1 MDPDGTSRGAGDR
14 PFSTDTPGT
23 GTSDTGSSGTGI
35 SGIGTSG
42 SGVEVPDRT
51 PSRRRAS
58 RWKVL
63 FVGLFVAAVLG
74 TATWV
79 LLGSRLLVVRRID
92 VTGERLV
99 PRDAVLA
106 AAGVR
111 LGEPMARLDTD
122 VVRDRVEAV
131 QAVET
136 VRVERRWP
144 TTVRIVVRER
154 TPIVVAQRDN
164 RFLQIDRYGVTV
176 LTSAA
181 RPRALP
187 VLDVANPTQSD
198 PALRA
203 GLAVVRALPSWFGR
217 RVVGVEVMS
226 PEAVTLR
233 LRDGVT
239 VVWGAP
245 ERGPEKLRLLYG
257 LLSESPQRGVTTI
270 DVSSPEVVTT
280 K

>member
-1 MDPDGTSRGAGDR
+1 MDAEGTLPTGRPSSPPGGGADAATTSPAVDRGPASASGPATDAPERLR
-14 PFSTDTPGT
+14 PP
-23 GTSDTGSSGTGI
+23 
-35 SGIGTSG
+35 
-42 SGVEVPDRT
+42 V
-51 PSRRRAS
+51 RRRSS

-63 FVGLFVAAVLG
+63 FVGLFIFGVLG

-99 PRDAVLA
+99 SRQDVLT

-111 LGEPMARLDTD
+111 LGEPLARLDTE

-136 VRVERRWP
+136 ARVERRWP

-154 TPIVVAQRDN
+154 TPIVVAQQGN

-176 LTSAA
+176 VTSAA
-181 RPRALP
+181 RPHGLP

-198 PALRA
+198 PSLRA
-203 GLAVVRALPSWFGR
+203 GLSVVRALPSWFGR
-217 RVVGVEVMS
+217 RVVGVEVLS

-233 LRDGVT
+233 LTDGVI

-245 ERGPEKLRLLYG
+245 ERGPEKLRLLHG
-257 LLSESPQRGVTTI
+257 LLGESPPRGVKTI

-280 K
+280 R

>member
-1 MDPDGTSRGAGDR
+1 MDPDGTSRGADR

-23 GTSDTGSSGTGI
+23 GT
-35 SGIGTSG
+35 GTSDIDT
-42 SGVEVPDRT
+42 SGPGAELPDRT
-51 PSRRRAS
+51 PSRRRTS

-99 PRDAVLA
+99 PRGEVLA

-111 LGEPMARLDTD
+111 LGEPMARIDTN
-122 VVRDRVEAV
+122 VVRDRVEGI

-136 VRVERRWP
+136 AHVERRWP

-154 TPIVVAQRDN
+154 MPIVVVQHGN

-181 RPRALP
+181 RPRGLP

-203 GLAVVRALPSWFGR
+203 GLAVIRALPSWLGR

-233 LRDGVT
+233 VNDGVT

-245 ERGPEKLRLLYG
+245 ERGPEKLRLLHG

>member
-1 MDPDGTSRGAGDR
+1 
-14 PFSTDTPGT
+14 
-23 GTSDTGSSGTGI
+23 
-35 SGIGTSG
+35 
-42 SGVEVPDRT
+42 
-51 PSRRRAS
+51 
-58 RWKVL
+58 VL
-63 FVGLFVAAVLG
+63 FVGLFVAGVLG

-99 PRDAVLA
+99 SRDEVIA
-106 AAGVR
+106 AARVR
-111 LGEPMARLDTD
+111 LGEPLARLDTG

-136 VRVERRWP
+136 ARVERRWP

-154 TPIVVAQRDN
+154 TPIVVVQRDN

-181 RPRALP
+181 RPRGLP
-187 VLDVANPTQSD
+187 VLNVANPTQSD

-203 GLAVVRALPSWFGR
+203 GLSVLRALPPWLGR
-217 RVVGVEVMS
+217 RVAGVEILS

-233 LRDGVT
+233 LADGVT

-245 ERGPEKLRLLYG
+245 ERGPDKLRLLHG
-257 LLSESPQRGVTTI
+257 LLSDSPQRGVKTI

-280 K
+280 R